1 MEETEQRTKVLKN
14 GAIYDLDKKQIV
26 ANPGGG
32 LAAFTPDT
40 SAAARSI
47 KAQKK
52 REAVLRGAARTLN
65 RTDDWTNSND
75 LDVVEAIAEA
85 VMMKALNPDNAK
97 QVDAAR
103 FLLQESGMSET
114 LAQAS
119 TTHQQSDDLHVLL
132 MQLATIAQ
140 AINNSTTRHDEQV
153 IDA

>member
-1 MEETEQRTKVLKN
+1 
-14 GAIYDLDKKQIV
+14 
-26 ANPGGG
+26 
-32 LAAFTPDT
+32 
-40 SAAARSI
+40 
-47 KAQKK
+47 
-52 REAVLRGAARTLN
+52 
-65 RTDDWTNSND
+65 
-75 LDVVEAIAEA
+75 
-85 VMMKALNPDNAK
+85 MMKALNPDNAK